1 MSQPT
6 TQTKSV
12 SLRSASVIG
21 AQEAGKAG
29 AGMTRLQSAARQLIL
44 SKMDHLAHGS
54 ITLIEQFTQGQGTH
68 TQVFGDATHPLSVK
82 VEIHHPD
89 FYRRM
94 LTGGSIAAG
103 EAFMDGWWSSP
114 NLAKVMELMA
124 LNLSALDAISQK
136 SSWIKQ
142 SAYKMAHWLN
152 RNTQANSKKNIHAHY
167 DLGNDLYQ
175 LFLDKEML
183 YSSAIYS
190 QQDDTLEQAQINKM
204 ERLCQ
209 QLELCDSDHVIEIGT
224 GWGAMAI
231 YMAQKYGCRVTT
243 TTISKEQLA
252 YAKHRVTEL
261 GLQDQ
266 ITLLEQDYR
275 DLEGSYDKLV
285 SIEMIEAVGK
295 SFLKSYV
302 EKCNQLLK
310 PGGKMAI
317 QAITIA
323 DQRYQHYSS
332 NVDFIQKYIFP
343 GGFLPSTTSLL
354 ASTTEHSKL
363 VLRNLHDIGI
373 DYADTLADWDKR
385 FNLAIGSVRNLGYD
399 ERFIRMWRYY
409 LAYCE
414 GGFRAKSISTVQLTF
429 DKAMV

>member
-1 MSQPT
+1 MSQPS
-6 TQTKSV
+6 TQTKSA
-12 SLRSASVIG
+12 SLDSGEALDAQQAS
-21 AQEAGKAG
+21 KAG
-29 AGMTRLQSAARQLIL
+29 AGMTQLQSAARTLIL
-44 SKMDHLAHGS
+44 SKMAHLAHGS
-54 ITLIEQFTQGQGTH
+54 ITLIEQFTQGQGTQTH
-68 TQVFGDATHPLSVK
+68 VFGDAKHPRSVK

-114 NLAKVMELMA
+114 NLAQVMELMA

-136 SSWIKQ
+136 SSWLKQ

-175 LFLDKEML
+175 LFLDQQML
-183 YSSAIYS
+183 YSSAIYL
-190 QQDDTLEQAQINKM
+190 QQDESLEQAQINKM

-209 QLELCDSDHVIEIGT
+209 QLELNDGDHVIEIGT

-231 YMAQKYGCRVTT
+231 YMAQKYGCKVTT
-243 TTISKEQLA
+243 TTISKEQFA
-252 YAKHRVTEL
+252 YANQRVLEL
-261 GLQDQ
+261 GLQDK
-266 ITLLEQDYR
+266 ITLLEKDYR
-275 DLEGSYDKLV
+275 DLEGRFDKLV

-295 SFLKSYV
+295 SFLKSYI

-323 DQRYQHYSS
+323 DQRYHHYSNS
-332 NVDFIQKYIFP
+332 VDFIQKYIFP

-354 ASTTEHSKL
+354 AVTTQYSHL
-363 VLRNLHDIGI
+363 VLRNLHDMGI

-385 FNLAIGSVRNLGYD
+385 FNLAIESVRQLGYD

-409 LAYCE
+409 FAYCE
-414 GGFRAKSISTVQLTF
+414 GGFRAKSISAVQLTF
-429 DKAMV
+429 DKAGV